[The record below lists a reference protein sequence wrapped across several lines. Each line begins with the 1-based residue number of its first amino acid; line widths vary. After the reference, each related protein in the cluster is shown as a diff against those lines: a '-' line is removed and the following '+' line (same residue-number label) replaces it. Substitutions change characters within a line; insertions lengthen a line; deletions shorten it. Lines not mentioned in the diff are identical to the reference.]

1 MDDIFNS
8 TDVDASEIKSKS
20 QMKREMEALQSLGER
35 LTELNDKQLELVPL
49 EDRLLNAITEYRR
62 LRKNEA
68 RRRQRQFIGKLMRD
82 TDAEAIVEVL
92 ERFDASRTAH
102 TQHFHKL
109 EQWRKRLLDES
120 QALTQFLDEYPQV
133 DIQHLR
139 QLVRNTQKEKRHNQ
153 DGGAGRKLFR
163 YLREVTE

>member
-1 MDDIFNS
+1 MDDVFDS

-35 LTELNDKQLELVPL
+35 LTELNDKQLEQVPL

-82 TDAEAIVEVL
+82 TDAEAIAKVL
-92 ERFDASRTAH
+92 DRFDASRTAH

-120 QALTQFLDEYPQV
+120 PALTQFFDEYPQV
-133 DIQHLR
+133 DVQHLR

-153 DGGAGRKLFR
+153 DSGAGRKLFR